1 MTATTSTQKNMSDKL
16 MEGKLMASE
25 TPVATTPMVKVDDLV
40 KYFKRADGETV
51 AAVDGVSLE
60 VKPGEFTVLL
70 GPSGC
75 GKTTLLRCVAGLER
89 PIGGRIQIRG
99 RTVFD
104 GDKKINI
111 APEHR
116 GLNMIFQ
123 SYALWPHMTAA
134 QNVAYPLSAQKV
146 DKKEIPGRVARALEM
161 VGIPELGK
169 QHPSQMSGGQQ
180 QRVALARA
188 LVSNSDLVLFD
199 EPLSNVDAKVREQL
213 RFELLSMQ
221 RELGFAAL
229 YVTHDQTEAMELANT
244 IAVLERGKVA
254 QQGTPQ
260 EIYREPRSRYVGG
273 FIGTLN
279 EIEGTVEKI
288 DADGSATVKT
298 AVGTL
303 SAGSSAPDLKV
314 GDRVVAVS
322 RPERVEL
329 STAEPSLVNRW
340 KVTVETS
347 VFSGS
352 RTEHVTSFDTNQDF
366 RVWRS
371 DMELFDSGTPGWVG
385 VAKHDLRV
393 IPFGNAKQ
401 ESIAE

>member
-1 MTATTSTQKNMSDKL
+1 MTTASTQKNLSDTL

-25 TPVATTPMVKVDDLV
+25 TPAATTPMVKVDDLV
-40 KYFKRADGETV
+40 KYFKRADGATV
-51 AAVDGVSLE
+51 AAVDGVSIE
-60 VKPGEFTVLL
+60 VMPGEFTVLL

-104 GDKKINI
+104 GDKKINV

-146 DKKEIPGRVARALEM
+146 DKKEIPARVARALEM

-169 QHPSQMSGGQQ
+169 QYPSQMSGGQQ

-221 RELGFAAL
+221 RDLGFAAL

-254 QQGTPQ
+254 QLGTPQ

-279 EIEGTVEKI
+279 EIEGTVEKVN
-288 DADGSATVKT
+288 ADGTATVKT

-303 SAGSSAPDLKV
+303 TAGSTAPDVAAGDKV
-314 GDRVVAVS
+314 VVVT
-322 RPERVEL
+322 RPERAEL
-329 STAEPSLVNRW
+329 STKEPALANRW

-352 RTEHVTSFDTNQDF
+352 RTEHVTSFDSNHDF

-371 DMELFDSGTPGWVG
+371 DMELFHTGTPAWVG
-385 VAKHDLRV
+385 VAAHDLRV
-393 IPFGNAKQ
+393 IPFGAAVQ
-401 ESIAE
+401 DVEAAA

>member
-1 MTATTSTQKNMSDKL
+1 MTPLATDITNNDNQL
-16 MEGKLMASE
+16 EGTLMASD
-25 TPVATTPMVKVDDLV
+25 TQADTTPMVKVDDLV
-40 KYFKRADGETV
+40 KHFKRSDGATV
-51 AAVDGVSLE
+51 TAVDGVSIE
-60 VKPGEFTVLL
+60 VMPGEFTVLL

-104 GDKKINI
+104 GDKKVNL

-146 DKKEIPGRVARALEM
+146 DKKDIPARVARALEM

-169 QHPSQMSGGQQ
+169 QYPSQMSGGQQ

-221 RELGFAAL
+221 RDLGFAAL

-254 QQGTPQ
+254 QLGTPQ

-279 EIEGTVEKI
+279 EIEGTVQSVDKGG
-288 DADGSATVKT
+288 AATVT
-298 AVGTL
+298 TSVGTL
-303 SAGSSAPDLKV
+303 TAASIAPEVKA
-314 GDRVVAVS
+314 GDRVVVVS

-329 STAEPSLVNRW
+329 ATKEPTLPNRW

-352 RTEHVTSFDTNQDF
+352 RTEHVTSFDGNPDF

-371 DMELFDSGTPGWVG
+371 DMELFHTGTPAWVG
-385 VAKHDLRV
+385 LASQDLRV
-393 IPFGNAKQ
+393 LPFGA
-401 ESIAE
+401 

>member
-1 MTATTSTQKNMSDKL
+1 MSDQKI
-16 MEGKLMASE
+16 SE
-25 TPVATTPMVKVDDLV
+25 RYSMTVQSPEVANAPMVKVESLV
-40 KYFKRADGETV
+40 KHFRRSDGAVVT
-51 AAVDGVSLE
+51 AVDDISLT
-60 VKPGEFTVLL
+60 VMPGQFTVLL

-89 PIGGRIQIRG
+89 PADGRISIRG

-104 GDKKINI
+104 GAKKLNL
-111 APEHR
+111 APEKR

-134 QNVAYPLSAQKV
+134 ANIAYPLACKKV
-146 DKKEIPGRVARALEM
+146 DKREIPDRVARALTM

-169 QHPSQMSGGQQ
+169 

-213 RFELLSMQ
+213 RFELLAMQ

-244 IAVLERGKVA
+244 VAVLERGKVA
-254 QQGTPQ
+254 QEGTPQ
-260 EIYREPRSRYVGG
+260 QIYREPRSRYVGS

-279 EIEGTVEKI
+279 EVEGTLTSIEP
-288 DADGSATVKT
+288 DGT
-298 AVGTL
+298 AIVSTALGTL
-303 SAGSSAPDLKV
+303 RAGSLAPGVVV
-314 GDRVVAVS
+314 GDRVLAVC

-329 STAEPSLVNRW
+329 STTSPTAANRW
-340 KVTVETS
+340 QVTVQAS

-352 RTEHVTSFDTNQDF
+352 RTEHVVSFEGNDDF
-366 RVWRS
+366 RIWRS
-371 DMELFDSGTPGWVG
+371 DSHLFDSGSAAHVG
-385 VAKHDLRV
+385 IEVGDLRV
-393 IPFGNAKQ
+393 LPHN
-401 ESIAE
+401 